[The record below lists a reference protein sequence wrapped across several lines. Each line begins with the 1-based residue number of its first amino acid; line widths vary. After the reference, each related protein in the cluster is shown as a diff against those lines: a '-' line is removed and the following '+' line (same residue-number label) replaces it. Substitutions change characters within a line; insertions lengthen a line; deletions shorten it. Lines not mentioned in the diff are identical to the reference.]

1 MKEKEKL
8 LNWSITIIT
17 MPLSSM
23 KFWFWRTGD
32 KSLRVKEK
40 FIGKHYISNLTSPV
54 LRPFAFSRFRGQLI
68 QSIKAMPMG
77 A

>member
-8 LNWSITIIT
+8 LNWSISIIT
-17 MPLSSM
+17 IPLSSM

-40 FIGKHYISNLTSPV
+40 FIGKLYISNLTSPV
-54 LRPFAFSRFRGQLI
+54 LRPYAFSPFRGQLI

-77 A
+77 T